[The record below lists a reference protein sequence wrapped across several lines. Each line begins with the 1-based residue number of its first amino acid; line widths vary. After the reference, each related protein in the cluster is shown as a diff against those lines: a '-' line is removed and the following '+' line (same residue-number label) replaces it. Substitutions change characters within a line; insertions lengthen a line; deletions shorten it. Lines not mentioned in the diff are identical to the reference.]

1 MGVVVKDSYESLQLR
16 AKIYNASRT
25 KFPDWEVSIA
35 GACPGVGTLAGLTSA
50 SVSHFNACSSTTNK
64 AW

>member
-1 MGVVVKDSYESLQLR
+1 MGVVVKESYESLPLR
-16 AKIYNASRT
+16 AKIYNASRI

-35 GACPGVGTLAGLTSA
+35 GACPGVSTLAGLTSA
-50 SVSHFNACSSTTNK
+50 SVFHSNACSNTTNK